1 MAAAERGV
9 WTATQLRRLLAEEAD
24 YPLSAPSVSA
34 LLTGEPTQVRLATLQ
49 ALCTALRCTPD
60 DLFDV
65 TATPAA
71 ADPARNPAADPAPAG
86 GTETPARGRT
96 ASARP
101 ARSRPAPRV
110 PVRA

>member
-34 LLTGEPTQVRLATLQ
+34 LLTGEPTQVRLSTLQ

-60 DLFDV
+60 DLFEV
-65 TATPAA
+65 TVTPPAA
-71 ADPARNPAADPAPAG
+71 PDPTAQPGRGA
-86 GTETPARGRT
+86 ETPPRGRS
-96 ASARP
+96 ASPRP
-101 ARSRPAPRV
+101 ARPRPGARV

>member
-9 WTATQLRRLLAEEAD
+9 WTATQLRRLLAEEAG

-34 LLTGEPTQVRLATLQ
+34 LLTGEPTQVRLSTLQ

-71 ADPARNPAADPAPAG
+71 DPARDPAADPAPAG
-86 GTETPARGRT
+86 GTETPARGRPT
-96 ASARP
+96 SARP
-101 ARSRPAPRV
+101 ARSRPDPRV